1 TGKTWS
7 RNRTQTR
14 HKNRRKQETQQEQ
27 TRQRIHK
34 PGEQDRTR
42 NRRRNREER
51 SGRTGSRNR
60 STTRSRD
67 RNKRRITGW
76 LRGMAEEVRKHSIS
90 CAGDRS
96 WIKMGGI
103 SHARDRSWI
112 RTGSVIHAKIH
123 VKNSFHFLCP
133 HAGQFQCKITN
144 IVFEMEEKGEVQYR
158 IVSWDTHL
166 LDGLGHMQPA
176 GPLYEI
182 NCCEGSVSHLHLPH
196 CETVYEE
203 NQMELTVANF
213 INKVETLKPLKV
225 TNTHV
230 IIRIQDHT
238 LFGLLKNMIHYS
250 SPISAQ
256 VLLFYKEMTIEKIRN
271 KLDIHLLP
279 GNVPA
284 EEVQKKHEGSTYFET
299 SSRCQLIPGRKYKAS
314 CDPYEPQPKVNYSLS
329 TLIKMDFL
337 KGLHLIRTHEYD
349 LGLCVSE
356 VHFVDK
362 HMDKLIGRVT
372 SVMEIADCLLSKKM
386 ITDET
391 YDKIHT
397 EKTPQEQM
405 RILIQALRSGGQNMK
420 DEFYRILKEKQPFLI
435 KDLETG
441 PSKVVPQ

>member
-1 TGKTWS
+1 PKM
-7 RNRTQTR
+7 
-14 HKNRRKQETQQEQ
+14 KE
-27 TRQRIHK
+27 IHLEGM
-34 PGEQDRTR
+34 PT
-42 NRRRNREER
+42 
-51 SGRTGSRNR
+51 
-60 STTRSRD
+60 STYS
-67 RNKRRITGW
+67 
-76 LRGMAEEVRKHSIS
+76 
-90 CAGDRS
+90 
-96 WIKMGGI
+96 
-103 SHARDRSWI
+103 
-112 RTGSVIHAKIH
+112 
-123 VKNSFHFLCP
+123 FLCP

-182 NCCEGSVSHLHLPH
+182 DCCEGSVSHLHLPH

-284 EEVQKKHEGSTYFET
+284 EEVISICLQLSCFHTVNFSSNVNFLLKHAEFDSHYGPNHHPTFVVFSEADVVTVSVLDED
-299 SSRCQLIPGRKYKAS
+299 GMEVW
-314 CDPYEPQPKVNYSLS
+314 EPHQVFMISE
-329 TLIKMDFL
+329 KMEKL
-337 KGLHLIRTHEYD
+337 
-349 LGLCVSE
+349 
-356 VHFVDK
+356 HFVDK
-362 HMDKLIGRVT
+362 YMDKLIGRVT
-372 SVMEIADCLLSKKM
+372 SVMEIADCLQSKNM

-405 RILIQALRSGGQNMK
+405 RILNQALRSGGQNMK
-420 DEFYRILKEKQPFLI
+420 DEFYKILKEKQPFLI
-435 KDLETG
+435 KDLESE
-441 PSKVVPQ
+441 PSKV